1 MGMSNNFLSQE
12 EINALLSGEAMDN
25 NAESNSDKS
34 EAIEDSIT
42 DIDKDLLGEIGNI
55 SMGSASTALYQLINQ
70 KVNITTPVVSVTTLR
85 EIKAGFETPNV
96 VVDIEYIAGI
106 VGRNILII
114 RNDDGLVISNL
125 MMGGDGDI
133 GDSHELSELEVS
145 AVSEAM
151 NQMIGSAATSMAT
164 MFGRKVDIS
173 PPTAKVVTEDNVPIS
188 DSIPEDQPIV
198 KVSFKMTIGDLVDS
212 SIMQIFPIET
222 AKNIVAIMTGE
233 DNMQEAAA
241 KAEEP
246 KSEVPASE
254 PIVNKEIE
262 PNMNAAQPQM
272 QQQPPMQYDQNQM
285 SGQMQYGQ
293 PQMMQQPQ
301 MQYDQSQMY
310 GQPQM
315 MQQPQMQYQGQPM
328 QYGYGQQMYQ
338 GQPMQYQQPVEV
350 HKAAF
355 EPLGDQSAVPPIK
368 NIDLIMDVPLDIS
381 VVLGRTKKSI
391 QDILNLGAGSLIEL
405 QKLAE
410 EPVEI
415 LVNGKQIAL
424 GEVVVVDENFGVRIT
439 SIVNGSERLK
449 SLSKN

>member
-1 MGMSNNFLSQE
+1 MSNNFLSQE
-12 EINALLSGEAMDN
+12 EINALLSGEPMDDSS
-25 NAESNSDKS
+25 AEVETDKS
-34 EAIEDSIT
+34 EAIEDTIT
-42 DIDKDLLGEIGNI
+42 DTDKDLLGEIGNI

-70 KVNITTPVVSVTTLR
+70 QVNITTPVVSVTTLK
-85 EIKAGFETPNV
+85 EIKQGFETPNV

-125 MMGGDGDI
+125 MMGGDGNI
-133 GDSHELSELEVS
+133 GESHELSELEVS

-173 PPTAKVVTEDNVPIS
+173 PPTARVVTDDSEPIS
-188 DSIPEDQPIV
+188 DSIPEDEKIV

-212 SIMQIFPIET
+212 SIMQIFPIKT
-222 AKNIVAIMTGE
+222 AKNIVAIMTGQDSTQDE
-233 DNMQEAAA
+233 SKVEESKQEIPSSQSTLNSEIHNDLQMPMQ
-241 KAEEP
+241 
-246 KSEVPASE
+246 
-254 PIVNKEIE
+254 
-262 PNMNAAQPQM
+262 QPQM
-272 QQQPPMQYDQNQM
+272 DQQSQMQYDPLAQAGNQQM
-285 SGQMQYGQ
+285 QYGYGQPQQMPQHQQMQYGQ
-293 PQMMQQPQ
+293 PQM
-301 MQYDQSQMY
+301 QYGY
-310 GQPQM
+310 G
-315 MQQPQMQYQGQPM
+315 QPQMQYQGQPM
-328 QYGYGQQMYQ
+328 QYGYGQPQ
-338 GQPMQYQQPVEV
+338 MQYQQPVEV

-355 EPLGDQSAVPPIK
+355 EPLGQQSQVPPIK

-391 QDILNLGAGSLIEL
+391 KDILNLGAGSLIEL
-405 QKLAE
+405 EKLAE

-439 SIVNGSERLK
+439 SIVNSAERLK
-449 SLSKN
+449 SLSKD

>member
-12 EINALLSGEAMDN
+12 EINALLSGESTD
-25 NAESNSDKS
+25 S
-34 EAIEDSIT
+34 EDSNVSSSGSENMKDAIT
-42 DIDKDLLGEIGNI
+42 ETDKDLLGEIGNI

-70 KVNITTPVVSVTTLR
+70 QVNITTPVVSVTTLK
-85 EIKAGFETPNV
+85 EIKEGFETPNIV
-96 VVDIEYIAGI
+96 LDIEYIAGI

-114 RNDDGLVISNL
+114 KTYDGLVISNL
-125 MMGGDGDI
+125 MMGGDGKVTDV
-133 GDSHELSELEVS
+133 HELSELEIS

-173 PPTAKVVTEDNVPIS
+173 PPTSKVVTDDLVPIS

-198 KVSFKMTIGDLVDS
+198 KVSFKMTIGDIVDS
-212 SIMQIFPIET
+212 NIMQIFPIET

-233 DNMQEAAA
+233 DSGDKTNEQQPE
-241 KAEEP
+241 KP
-246 KSEVPASE
+246 KEE
-254 PIVNKEIE
+254 PIVNKEIHTQPE
-262 PNMNAAQPQM
+262 PQIQQTVSEQQMQYEQPQM
-272 QQQPPMQYDQNQM
+272 QMQQQQYAPQQ
-285 SGQMQYGQ
+285 QMQGYGQ
-293 PQMMQQPQ
+293 PQMQSYMQQPQ
-301 MQYDQSQMY
+301 MYGGGQVQQYA
-310 GQPQM
+310 
-315 MQQPQMQYQGQPM
+315 
-328 QYGYGQQMYQ
+328 
-338 GQPMQYQQPVEV
+338 QPVEV
-350 HKAAF
+350 HQAAF
-355 EPLGDQSAVPPIK
+355 EPLTPQNSVPPIK

-405 QKLAE
+405 DKLAE

-439 SIVNGSERLK
+439 SIVSNVERLK
-449 SLSKN
+449 SLK

>member
-12 EINALLSGEAMDN
+12 EINALLSGESTD
-25 NAESNSDKS
+25 S
-34 EAIEDSIT
+34 EDSNVSSSASENMEDAIT
-42 DIDKDLLGEIGNI
+42 ETDKDLLGEIGNI

-70 KVNITTPVVSVTTLR
+70 QVNITTPVVSVTTLK
-85 EIKAGFETPNV
+85 EIKEGFETPNIV
-96 VVDIEYIAGI
+96 LDIEYIAGI

-114 RNDDGLVISNL
+114 KTYDGLVISNL
-125 MMGGDGDI
+125 MMGGDGKVTDV
-133 GDSHELSELEVS
+133 HELSELEIS

-173 PPTAKVVTEDNVPIS
+173 PPTSKVVTDDLVPIS

-198 KVSFKMTIGDLVDS
+198 KVSFKMTIGDIVDS
-212 SIMQIFPIET
+212 NIMQIFPIET

-233 DNMQEAAA
+233 DSGD
-241 KAEEP
+241 KT
-246 KSEVPASE
+246 SESQPEKLKEE
-254 PIVNKEIE
+254 PIVNKEIHTQPE
-262 PNMNAAQPQM
+262 PQMQQNAPEPQIQYEQPQM
-272 QQQPPMQYDQNQM
+272 QMMQQQQYAPQQ
-285 SGQMQYGQ
+285 QMQGYGQ
-293 PQMMQQPQ
+293 PQMQSYMQQPQ
-301 MQYDQSQMY
+301 MYGGGQVQQYA
-310 GQPQM
+310 
-315 MQQPQMQYQGQPM
+315 
-328 QYGYGQQMYQ
+328 
-338 GQPMQYQQPVEV
+338 QPVEV
-350 HKAAF
+350 HQAAF
-355 EPLGDQSAVPPIK
+355 EPLTPQNSVPPIK

-405 QKLAE
+405 DKLAE

-439 SIVNGSERLK
+439 SIVSNAERLK
-449 SLSKN
+449 SLK

>member
-12 EINALLSGEAMDN
+12 EINALLSGESLDTEDN
-25 NAESNSDKS
+25 SALSSADTNL
-34 EAIEDSIT
+34 EDTIT
-42 DIDKDLLGEIGNI
+42 DTDKDLLGEIGNI

-70 KVNITTPVVSVTTLR
+70 QVNITTPVVSVTTLK
-85 EIKAGFETPNV
+85 EIKAGFETPNIV
-96 VVDIEYIAGI
+96 LDIEYIAGI

-114 RNDDGLVISNL
+114 KTYDGLVISNL
-125 MMGGDGDI
+125 MMGGDGNVTDV
-133 GDSHELSELEVS
+133 HELSELEIS

-173 PPTAKVVTEDNVPIS
+173 PPNARVVTDSSEPIS
-188 DSIPEDQPIV
+188 TAIPEDQPIV
-198 KVSFKMTIGDLVDS
+198 KVSFKMTIGDIVDS
-212 SIMQIFPIET
+212 NIMQIFPIET

-233 DNMQEAAA
+233 D
-241 KAEEP
+241 KAEEAPAPQPEPELP
-246 KSEVPASE
+246 KEE
-254 PIVNKEIE
+254 PIVNKEINAE
-262 PNMNAAQPQM
+262 PE
-272 QQQPPMQYDQNQM
+272 
-285 SGQMQYGQ
+285 
-293 PQMMQQPQ
+293 MQQPQ
-301 MQYDQSQMY
+301 MQYSEPQMQQQQYAPQPQMQQQYGMQQPMYGY

-315 MQQPQMQYQGQPM
+315 QQYGMQQPQMYGGQPQ
-328 QYGYGQQMYQ
+328 QYA
-338 GQPMQYQQPVEV
+338 QPVEV
-350 HKAAF
+350 HQAAF
-355 EPLGDQSAVPPIK
+355 EPLTPQSSVPPIK

-405 QKLAE
+405 DKLAE

-439 SIVNGSERLK
+439 SIVSNAERLK
-449 SLSKN
+449 SLKK